1 MFLSTKVHNRVPK
14 VTEGSLNIKTT
25 LLNMITY
32 LGILC
37 QFLGLSFVLACPQ
50 QKDSCFAQE
59 GYIFI
64 VCIEEKHIV
73 DCLYP

>member
-1 MFLSTKVHNRVPK
+1 MFFFTNLLIGAYTQLLDHLRTICFRMFLSTKVHNRVPK

-50 QKDSCFAQE
+50 Q
-59 GYIFI
+59 
-64 VCIEEKHIV
+64 
-73 DCLYP
+73 